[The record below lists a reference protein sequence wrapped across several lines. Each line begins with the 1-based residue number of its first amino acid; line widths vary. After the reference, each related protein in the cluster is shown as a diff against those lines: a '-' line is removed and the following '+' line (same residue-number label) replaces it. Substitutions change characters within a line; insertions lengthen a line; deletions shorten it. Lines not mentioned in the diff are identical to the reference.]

1 MKGKKMLFKPKSL
14 LLLCVASLGFGL
26 LMGACSKGDS
36 PVKPP
41 LPAEEIPA
49 TIADCAP
56 ADIEALRTI
65 AKANPEIHLF
75 EGDDPSRWK
84 TVRLKWVKNETGKY
98 AVSALS
104 LEGKDVLINDFVL
117 HLDGSK
123 KGNTILSHLQRV
135 DITAAVK
142 EVIILA
148 QPALETV
155 RINGAGKAQAEK
167 INVQGDKIL
176 KEVVIEA
183 MPQLTA
189 VMLGGD
195 ALEKVALVDLP
206 KLQDQSNLKF
216 RSGYD
221 DEGNQVEDT
230 NLKELILGGD
240 LSLLDGLYLRGL
252 NLEKLTLQTSLP
264 QLKSL
269 TLNNN
274 RLSGSFELKG
284 LANLTILN
292 LAKNLLVAVKVSDC
306 PKLEELDASAN
317 KELKECELSLPALK
331 TLDLNETNLTK
342 IDLSS
347 FANLKKASAYSAKI
361 TSVNLGNQNRKLS
374 TVNFSDNQLAE
385 LNFPKEASSVYL
397 LTLNKNAIKS
407 LNLSMMT
414 DLERV
419 SVNSNQLEDLKV
431 GEEAESFEELECKN
445 NHLSAKLLRQI
456 KNTLSTLNKWE
467 IAPQYLLGRVDVE
480 KKQIRA
486 TEEINELRLVPKVQ
500 KKNGNKWVDAEAS
513 DFRLENGIYTIMGK
527 GTFRVI
533 YTGSIL
539 EPGFGNFSTFSLSD
553 PYVIGEIN
561 V

>member
-14 LLLCVASLGFGL
+14 LLCAVSLGFGV
-26 LMGACSKGDS
+26 LMGACSKDDS
-36 PVKPP
+36 PVEPTP
-41 LPAEEIPA
+41 PAEEVPA
-49 TIADCAP
+49 TIADCVP
-56 ADIEALRTI
+56 ADIEALRAI

-75 EGDDPSRWK
+75 EGNEPSRWK

-117 HLDGSK
+117 HLDGGK
-123 KGNTILSHLQRV
+123 KGNAVLSRLQRV
-135 DITAAVK
+135 DLTAAVK
-142 EVIILA
+142 EAIILS

-155 RINGAGKAQAEK
+155 RINGAGKAKAEK
-167 INVQGDKIL
+167 VNVQGDKIL
-176 KEVVIEA
+176 KEVAIEA

-195 ALEKVALVDLP
+195 ALEKVTLVDLP

-216 RSGYD
+216 RAGYD

-230 NLKELILGGD
+230 NLKELVLGGD

-252 NLEKLTLQTSLP
+252 NLEKLTLQTLLP

-274 RLSGSFELKG
+274 RLSGLFELKG

-292 LAKNLLVAVKVSDC
+292 LAKNLLAAVKVSDC
-306 PKLEELDASAN
+306 PKLEEFDASAN

-331 TLDLNETNLTK
+331 RLDLNETSLTGL
-342 IDLSS
+342 DLSS
-347 FANLKKASAYSAKI
+347 FANLKKVSAYSAKI
-361 TSVNLGNQNRKLS
+361 ASVTLGNQNGKLS
-374 TVNFSDNQLAE
+374 AVNFSDNQLAE
-385 LNFPKEASSVYL
+385 LNFPKEVSSVYL

-407 LNLSMMT
+407 LNLSTMP

-431 GEEAESFEELECKN
+431 GKEAESFEELECKN

-456 KNTLSTLNKWE
+456 KNTISALNKWD

-486 TEEINELRLVPKVQ
+486 TEEINELELTPKVQ
-500 KKNGNKWVDAEAS
+500 KKNGDKWADAGAS
-513 DFRLENGIYTIMGK
+513 DFRLENGVYTITGK

-533 YTGSIL
+533 CTGSIL
-539 EPGFGNFSTFSLSD
+539 EPSFGSFSMFSLSN
-553 PYVIGEIN
+553 PYVIGEVN
-561 V
+561 A

>member
-26 LMGACSKGDS
+26 LMGACSKSDS
-36 PVKPP
+36 PVKPTI
-41 LPAEEIPA
+41 PAKEMPA
-49 TIADCAP
+49 TIADCVP
-56 ADIEALRTI
+56 ADIEALRAI

-84 TVRLKWVKNETGKY
+84 TIRLKWVKNETGKY
-98 AVSALS
+98 AVSTLS

-123 KGNTILSHLQRV
+123 KGNTVLSHLQRV

-167 INVQGDKIL
+167 VNVQGDKIL

-189 VMLGGD
+189 IMLGGD
-195 ALEKVALVDLP
+195 ALEKVTLVDLP

-230 NLKELILGGD
+230 KLKELVLGGD

-306 PKLEELDASAN
+306 PKLEEFDASAN

-361 TSVNLGNQNRKLS
+361 TSVNLGNQNKKLS

-397 LTLNKNAIKS
+397 LTLNKNVIKS
-407 LNLSMMT
+407 LNLSMMP

-419 SVNSNQLEDLKV
+419 SVSSNQLEDLKV

-500 KKNGNKWVDAEAS
+500 KKNGNKWVDAGAS

-539 EPGFGNFSTFSLSD
+539 EPGVGNFSTFSLSD

>member
-1 MKGKKMLFKPKSL
+1 MKEKKMLFKSKSL
-14 LLLCVASLGFGL
+14 LFAASLGFGL
-26 LMGACSKGDS
+26 LMGACSKDDS
-36 PVKPP
+36 PVEPT
-41 LPAEEIPA
+41 LPAEEMPA
-49 TIADCAP
+49 TIADCVP
-56 ADIEALRTI
+56 ADIEALRAI

-75 EGDDPSRWK
+75 EGNEPSRWK
-84 TVRLKWVKNETGKY
+84 IVRLKWVKNETGKY

-104 LEGKDVLINDFVL
+104 LEDKDVLINDFVL
-117 HLDGSK
+117 HLDGGK
-123 KGNTILSHLQRV
+123 KGNAVLSRLQRV
-135 DITAAVK
+135 DLTAAVK
-142 EVIILA
+142 EAIILA

-155 RINGAGKAQAEK
+155 RINGAGKAKAEK
-167 INVQGDKIL
+167 VNVQGDKIL
-176 KEVVIEA
+176 KEVTIEA

-195 ALEKVALVDLP
+195 ALEKVTLVDLP
-206 KLQDQSNLKF
+206 KLQDQSKLKF
-216 RSGYD
+216 RAGYD

-230 NLKELILGGD
+230 NLKELVLGGD
-240 LSLLDGLYLRGL
+240 LSLLDGLYLQGL
-252 NLEKLTLQTSLP
+252 NLEKLTLQTALP

-274 RLSGSFELKG
+274 RLSGLFELKG

-292 LAKNLLVAVKVSDC
+292 LAKNLLAAVKVSDC
-306 PKLEELDASAN
+306 PKLEEFDASAN

-331 TLDLNETNLTK
+331 TLDLNETSLTGL
-342 IDLSS
+342 DLSS

-361 TSVNLGNQNRKLS
+361 ALVTLGNQNSKLS
-374 TVNFSDNQLAE
+374 TVNFSDNQLTE
-385 LNFPKEASSVYL
+385 LNFPKEISSVYL

-407 LNLSMMT
+407 LNLSTMS

-456 KNTLSTLNKWE
+456 KNTLSALNKWD

-486 TEEINELRLVPKVQ
+486 TEEINELGLAPKVQ
-500 KKNGNKWVDAEAS
+500 KKNGDKWADAEAS
-513 DFRLENGIYTIMGK
+513 DFRLENGIYTIIGK

-533 YTGSIL
+533 CTGSIL
-539 EPGFGNFSTFSLSD
+539 KPSFGNFSMFSLSA
-553 PYVIGEIN
+553 PYVIGEVN